1 MLGLVACRISCLAG
15 YLILL
20 VFPVRRYKESAAAE
34 IERDR
39 RVVGHAAALGDAY
52 ATLTR
57 GESGLPQPG
66 EAEHTRDCIRKHGNV
81 TGSLVWHR
89 FLMFD
94 IRGC

>member
-1 MLGLVACRISCLAG
+1 MLGIVACRISCLAG

-57 GESGLPQPG
+57 GESGLPQL
-66 EAEHTRDCIRKHGNV
+66 C
-81 TGSLVWHR
+81 SLTHHPCHDVAIALACSLTSSAVAFWFPCR
-89 FLMFD
+89 
-94 IRGC
+94 

>member
-1 MLGLVACRISCLAG
+1 MLGIVACRISCLAG

-57 GESGLPQPG
+57 GDSGLQQSTHVIVFGSTEMSPG
-66 EAEHTRDCIRKHGNV
+66 HSFGTV
-81 TGSLVWHR
+81 
-89 FLMFD
+89 F
-94 IRGC
+94 